1 MRLTLW
7 NPWWKKQTYFFI
19 HIWWSNNYLKWR
31 GAATWWTEINCHQTW
46 VGSKWTPGDR
56 LRVKEIR
63 LKNLT
68 FVSRLSRSL
77 RVIRTDTYRS
87 AIYDFLLTFHSNH
100 VPISHRFRDKRRF
113 QSKIATTKI
122 PRRHWRAAWN
132 FEEFHDWL
140 IDWRIDTL
148 GIGYRRLG
156 SKTRMMGL
164 RGRERSLTIF

>member
-1 MRLTLW
+1 MAWCCYLVNRNKL
-7 NPWWKKQTYFFI
+7 P
-19 HIWWSNNYLKWR
+19 SNLS
-31 GAATWWTEINCHQTW
+31 
-46 VGSKWTPGDR
+46 GSKWTPGDR

-100 VPISHRFRDKRRF
+100 GPISHRFRDKRRF

-164 RGRERSLTIF
+164 RDRAEKEVWRYFSRLFVTG